1 MKTLFKA
8 CLLNVIPLSVC
19 VTRQDWLAGWLAEE
33 SGGVR
38 AGDCSPP
45 PLHPSPQMRLE
56 TVSGHGKWDTE
67 PLGARLGC
75 VCVCGVED
83 SSRLLEARPRAAEPL
98 QSAHS

>member
-1 MKTLFKA
+1 MKTCQGLFA
-8 CLLNVIPLSVC
+8 ECNPFISVC
-19 VTRQDWLAGWLAEE
+19 DQTGLTDWLAEE

-45 PLHPSPQMRLE
+45 PLHPSPPMRLE

-75 VCVCGVED
+75 VCVVW
-83 SSRLLEARPRAAEPL
+83 RIPPVY
-98 QSAHS
+98 

>member
-19 VTRQDWLAGWLAEE
+19 VTRQDWLAEE

-45 PLHPSPQMRLE
+45 PLHPSPPMRLE

-67 PLGARLGC
+67 PLGPVWDVC